1 MNRTVVTK
9 RYQCRR
15 VLKQLGTST
24 MERHMRIRGY
34 APLTP
39 CWVELA
45 SADPARAAQFYG
57 ELFDWE
63 SAGDRFKLNGRVV
76 AGLTRSQ
83 ADRPDGWLNHLSTPD
98 LEETLEQVALA
109 GGTCLSHPADAHG
122 GRRAIVA
129 DPAGAVL
136 GLWEPADFA
145 GAQAGGEP
153 GTMSWPELLTDDHH
167 TAARFY
173 GSAFGWL
180 LRHDFGSGEWLNQ
193 AHDAI
198 AGLTPGYRGAWWRTA
213 FQVEDIEAAA
223 DRCERLGGAL
233 ISEPA
238 EAGLTEFAELRDPFG
253 ARFTVAAPV
262 HHPVELTLA
271 LGSLPAFQTFA

>member
-1 MNRTVVTK
+1 M
-9 RYQCRR
+9 
-15 VLKQLGTST
+15 ST

-57 ELFDWE
+57 ELFGWE
-63 SAGDRFKLNGRVV
+63 SAGDRFKLGGRAV

-83 ADRPDGWLNHLSTPD
+83 PDRPDGWLTHLSTTD
-98 LEETLEQVALA
+98 LDDTLEQVALA
-109 GGTCLSHPADAHG
+109 GGTCLSHPAGAHG

-136 GLWEPADFA
+136 GLWEPTDFG

-153 GTMSWPELLTDDHH
+153 GTMSWPELITDDPIA
-167 TAARFY
+167 AARFY

-180 LRHDFGSGEWLNQ
+180 LRHEFGTGEWLNQ

-198 AGLTPGYRGAWWRTA
+198 AGLAPGYRGAWWRAA
-213 FQVEDIEAAA
+213 FQVEDITAAA
-223 DRCERLGGAL
+223 DHCERLGGAL
-233 ISEPA
+233 ITEPV
-238 EAGLTEFAELRDPFG
+238 EAGLSAYAELRDPFG
-253 ARFTVAAPV
+253 ARFTVVAPV
-262 HHPVELTLA
+262 LHPVELTVS
-271 LGSLPAFQTFA
+271 LGNLPAFE